1 MNLRIHFLAL
11 CVCFALVAPGVAQ
24 DEWSFCSPAGD
35 RFAKV
40 VPDGVTV
47 IPNGRL
53 LTPKG
58 TRLYSGENLWNTLPS
73 PDGKYI
79 VGMCN
84 AGIVVYKASD
94 SDPRAPSHL
103 VPWRSPAFCG
113 SFTKDSQKLIIS
125 SGDSGHG
132 IQVLSTASWS
142 QQPAS
147 RLAKL
152 EPEALFSIDADR
164 ECYINDL
171 ILSPDERYVFAADV
185 ARQRLVVFDLIE
197 RTVISDTPAGREP
210 FSVALSADGKRL
222 FVANI
227 GMLDYSLIINEDGD
241 PRGLKTPAFG
251 FPSIE
256 AQEGVRKE
264 GKIVPG
270 LGNPHAADAH
280 SVWMFDVSKP
290 THPTVQTKVKTGL
303 LLQAPADRGHTVGGS
318 SPNGLLIHENRL
330 FVSNANNDT
339 VQIFDAS
346 SMELLQTI
354 KLSLEPKLATLRG
367 VIPTGMTIDASGK
380 RLFVCA
386 SGLNAVAIVDL
397 EKSKPI
403 RWIATGWFPT
413 ACRLTPDEKN
423 LVIAT
428 QKGLGRGPR
437 GPKHRREPDD
447 ERFGLADMPGM
458 MHVVDLEH
466 YSDETQQVLENN
478 GMSAPT
484 QSIKS
489 LPKAIR
495 YVVFITKEN
504 HTFDG
509 IFGGLKGSTSE
520 PEYAEFGVNGWIRE
534 QGKQERVPIMPNH
547 VRLAEQFSISDN
559 FYMEPQASGDGHRW
573 LIGVYP
579 SLWTTRVFYS
589 GWGFKKSETARGRM
603 VVIGSNGSQIPE
615 DYLENGSM
623 FEHLHRGGIPFRNY
637 GEGFEFPDN
646 DEGPMANRS
655 GAYTQVNYP
664 MPKVLFENTDFDYPA
679 YNTNIPDIARADWFV
694 EDIEQ
699 YRQEHQGTLPRFIN
713 ITICND
719 HGAAANPKRGYP
731 YVASYMA
738 DNDLALGRIVAYLS
752 RQPEWKEMAIFV
764 TQDDSGGDND
774 SIDRHRSFVLCIS
787 PWAKRGYV
795 SHQHTSI
802 MSIIRTIYRL
812 HGLPPNNLYDATA
825 NDLSDMFTEH
835 PDFSPYTTIP
845 SDPRVFKPEDTF
857 DPTDPKFQRRR
868 SEGPKTKLDDPEF
881 VESLRDDD
889 DKN

>member
-1 MNLRIHFLAL
+1 MREWIQAFLLIGWLGFSSIA
-11 CVCFALVAPGVAQ
+11 VAQ
-24 DEWSFCSPAGD
+24 TEWSFSSPSGD
-35 RFAKV
+35 RFAKI
-40 VPDGVTV
+40 VPDGETV
-47 IPNGRL
+47 LPNGRL

-58 TRLYSGENLWNTLPS
+58 QRLYTGENLWNTIQS

-79 VGMCN
+79 VGMSGS
-84 AGIVVYKASD
+84 GIVVYSTMD
-94 SDPRAPSHL
+94 LHPQAPSHL
-103 VPWRSPAFCG
+103 LPWKSAAFCG
-113 SFTKDSQKLIIS
+113 AFTKDGSKLVIS

-132 IQVLSTASWS
+132 IRVLSTASWS
-142 QQPAS
+142 NPPTA
-147 RLAKL
+147 RLANL
-152 EPEALFSIDADR
+152 ESEDVLSIVVDR

-171 ILSPDERYVFAADV
+171 VLSSDERFVFGSDV
-185 ARQRLVVFDLIE
+185 ARQRLVVFDLAE
-197 RTVISDTPAGREP
+197 QKVIADTPAGREP
-210 FSVALSADGKRL
+210 FSVALSADGKNL

-251 FPSIE
+251 FPSKE
-256 AQEGVRKE
+256 AEEGIKKE
-264 GKIVPG
+264 GMQVPG
-270 LGNPHAADAH
+270 LGSPNVADAH

-290 THPTVQTKVKTGL
+290 SQPVAKAKVKTGL

-318 SPNGLLIHENRL
+318 SPNGLLVHGDML

-339 VQIFDAS
+339 VQIFETD
-346 SMELLQTI
+346 SMELVKTI
-354 KLSLEPKLATLRG
+354 KLAPEPQLSTLRG
-367 VIPTGMTIDASGK
+367 VIPTGMAIDKDGK
-380 RLFVCA
+380 NLFVCA
-386 SGLNAVAIVDL
+386 AGLNAVAIIDV
-397 EKSKPI
+397 KSGVAG
-403 RWIATGWFPT
+403 RWIPTGWFPT
-413 ACRLTPDEKN
+413 ACRLSSDEKQ
-423 LVIAT
+423 LFVAT

-437 GPKHRREPDD
+437 GPKHRREKDD
-447 ERFGLADMPGM
+447 ERFGLSDMPGM
-458 MHVVDLEH
+458 IHVVDLENRT
-466 YSDETQQVLENN
+466 DETHQVLNNN
-478 GMSAPT
+478 GMSISPGAPPT
-484 QSIKS
+484 FPDAIK
-489 LPKAIR
+489 

-509 IFGGLKGSTSE
+509 IFGGLPGSTSE
-520 PEYAEFGVNGWIRE
+520 PDYAEFGNNGWIKE
-534 QGKQERVPIMPNH
+534 QGKKERVPIMPNH
-547 VRLAEQFSISDN
+547 IRLAQQFAISDN

-573 LIGVYP
+573 LIGAYP
-579 SLWTTRVFYS
+579 SFWTTRVFYS
-589 GWGFKKSETARGRM
+589 GWGFRKSETARGRM

-623 FEHLHRGGIPFRNY
+623 FDHLHRGGVTFRNY

-679 YNTNIPDIARADWFV
+679 YNNNIPDIARADWFV

-699 YRQEHQGTLPRFIN
+699 YRQEHQGSLPRFIN
-713 ITICND
+713 MAICND
-719 HGAAANPKRGYP
+719 HGAGANAKRGYP
-731 YVASYMA
+731 FVASYMA

-787 PWAKRGYV
+787 PWAKRDFV
-795 SHQHTSI
+795 SHRHTSI

-825 NDLSDMFTEH
+825 NDLSDMFTNQ
-835 PDFSPYTTIP
+835 PDFTPYSAVPT
-845 SDPRVFKPEDTF
+845 DPRVFKPEDTF
-857 DPTDPKFQRRR
+857 DPTDPKFERRR
-868 SEGPKTKLDDPEF
+868 SEGPQTKLDDPDF

-889 DKN
+889 DE